1 MKAPGFWR
9 RDRGGIEALALT
21 PISWAYGAIARARY
35 AIGKQAPAG
44 AAVICIG
51 NLVAGGAGKTPV
63 ALAIGEKLIER
74 RRAVHFLTRGYGG
87 TASRR
92 KSAPVRVD
100 LGRHTAIE
108 VGDEAL
114 LLARLAPTWVGP
126 DRAAGA
132 RAAVAAGAEVI
143 VMDDGYQNPGL
154 KKDFSLLVVDGDYG
168 FGNERLLPA
177 GPLREP
183 LESGLGRAC
192 AVAVIGGGG
201 RTRDDIIERIQKA
214 GKAVILGRLA
224 PEQKA
229 AAALGGRK
237 VVAFAGIGRP
247 EKFFETLVRLR
258 CDLVAARG
266 FADHHPFADGEI
278 EALKSL
284 ATRKS
289 AELLTTE
296 KDYQR
301 LSPAQRSGISV
312 LRVSVAWEN
321 APDLERILAEVL
333 SKYVAEAMT
342 DGGRNG

>member
-1 MKAPGFWR
+1 MKAPGFWQR
-9 RDRGGIEALALT
+9 NKGGIEALALG
-21 PISWAYGAIARARY
+21 PLSLLYAAAARARY

-44 AAVICIG
+44 AAVICVG
-51 NLVAGGAGKTPV
+51 NIVAGGAGKTPV
-63 ALAIGEKLIER
+63 ALAIGEKLIGR

-100 LGRHTAIE
+100 PDRHTARE

-114 LLARLAPTWVGP
+114 LLARIAPTWVGL
-126 DRAAGA
+126 DRAAAA

-177 GPLREP
+177 GPLRETV
-183 LESGLGRAC
+183 ERGLGRAG

-201 RTRDDIIERIQKA
+201 RTRADIIERIQKA
-214 GKAVILGRLA
+214 GKAVILGHLA

-229 AAALGGRK
+229 AAALDGQK

-258 CDLVAARG
+258 CKLMAARG
-266 FADHHPFADGEI
+266 FADHHPFTNSEI

-284 ATRKS
+284 AARKN

-301 LSPAQRSGISV
+301 LSPAQRGGIGV

-321 APDLERILAEVL
+321 ASDLERILAKVL
-333 SKYVAEAMT
+333 SETMT